1 MSAREIERS
10 FVVSIHPEEL
20 TMSSNLTEAEFSKHV
35 NTKFRVAVEPPVEL
49 ELTEVKGYLSKE
61 HEQTG
66 MERFSAFFRGPGDR
80 YLAQK
85 VYSFEHEQMGTFEM
99 FLVPV
104 SQDQN
109 GFRYEA
115 VFNYFKE

>member
-1 MSAREIERS
+1 MAAQ
-10 FVVSIHPEEL
+10 
-20 TMSSNLTEAEFSKHV
+20 LTEAEFSKHV
-35 NTKFRVAVEPPVEL
+35 NTKFRVEVGPPVEL

-61 HEQTG
+61 HEETG

-85 VYSFEHEQMGTFEM
+85 IYTLEHEQMGTFEL

-109 GFRYEA
+109 GLRYEA
-115 VFNYFKE
+115 VFNYYKQ